1 MAQLQFSGLGFRQ
14 FFCSV
19 FLLHYHNCNLA
30 QSHFM
35 LFMKQVSVL
44 GFVCHLMAPKVLLP
58 PRLIYHKLSKSVLW
72 CLTSPV
78 GTNTAEWA

>member
-1 MAQLQFSGLGFRQ
+1 MAQLQLSGLGFRQ
-14 FFCSV
+14 FMVFCSV

-44 GFVCHLMAPKVLLP
+44 GHLTAPKVLLP

-78 GTNTAEWA
+78 GTITAEWA